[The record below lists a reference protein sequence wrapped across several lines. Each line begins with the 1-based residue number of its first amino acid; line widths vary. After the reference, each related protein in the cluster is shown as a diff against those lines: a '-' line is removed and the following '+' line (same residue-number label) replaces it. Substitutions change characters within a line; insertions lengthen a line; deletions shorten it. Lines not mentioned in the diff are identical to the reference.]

1 MLHCNS
7 FLCMLDSRYVISKYF
22 YPSLSVP
29 FVLCYSLCGKVL
41 YLMWPHCHL
50 PNFIVSVLG
59 IRSAKSLPWPILWS
73 FPPHSALVQ
82 QVRSFRFN
90 SLYKVDPSLCII
102 KSRSILFSCMWISWH
117 CSEFSFPHCVFLTL
131 GHISLTMYA
140 WTYFWV
146 FYSVLSIGR
155 CIFHE
160 ASW

>member
-1 MLHCNS
+1 
-7 FLCMLDSRYVISKYF
+7 MLDIRYVISKYF

-90 SLYKVDPSLCII
+90 SLYQADPSLCII
-102 KSRSILFSCMWISWH
+102 KSRSILFSCMWISRFHGTVQSFPFPIVCSWH
-117 CSEFSFPHCVFLTL
+117 LVILVWLCMHGLISEFS
-131 GHISLTMYA
+131 I
-140 WTYFWV
+140 
-146 FYSVLSIGR
+146 LSIGR